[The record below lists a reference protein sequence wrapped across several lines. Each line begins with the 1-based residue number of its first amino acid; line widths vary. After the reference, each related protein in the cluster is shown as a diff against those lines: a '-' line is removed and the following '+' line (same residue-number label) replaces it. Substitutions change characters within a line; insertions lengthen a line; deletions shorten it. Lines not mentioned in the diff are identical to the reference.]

1 LDANNFAECNIRFEE
16 DEFVDGK
23 KLSALDFCS
32 LRYFYQFV
40 FDRFHSHSQFL
51 LDTSLPMY
59 SEWKKMR
66 KVTFRNN
73 DLKKV
78 DYALK
83 ECIKC
88 VDSIK
93 ALVRN
98 TIIMN
103 YDEEQ
108 EIKQAVFKECV
119 HVKPPLKIKETT
131 FNNGNFSI
139 MAAWD
144 LFDNGSTASAND
156 WNAALN
162 AEHGAAQKLALSA
175 PDLSHV
181 SGDELSLST
190 VFHECQTYK
199 YHILSEF
206 VNQNGDYLKF
216 GAGPIEWKLIKSK
229 FLQQHGMEY
238 RNQILKGYDNLY
250 HINPPLRK
258 LNELMSDRND
268 RYVSKRRII
277 AEPMMWL
284 FYMVS
289 LLIERQEKLQSLYIT
304 AMSFKGDNN
313 NKGQKLTGNI
323 TNLAKQAKDE
333 SERLRAI
340 TAKLP
345 QSNDLK
351 QTLIDMVKKRD
362 PENKK
367 EYTQSLSYYQF

>member
-1 LDANNFAECNIRFEE
+1 MGD
-16 DEFVDGK
+16 K
-23 KLSALDFCS
+23 
-32 LRYFYQFV
+32 
-40 FDRFHSHSQFL
+40 FHSYSQFL

-98 TIIMN
+98 TVIMN
-103 YDEEQ
+103 YDDAQ
-108 EIKQAVFKECV
+108 PIKQAVYTGCEE
-119 HVKPPLKIKETT
+119 PRIKETT
-131 FNNGNFSI
+131 FNNGNFCI

-144 LFDNGSTASAND
+144 LFDNGSTPSVND

-162 AEHGAAQKLALSA
+162 SETGVAQKLSSCE
-175 PDLSHV
+175 PDLSHLK
-181 SGDELSLST
+181 GNEFMLSS
-190 VFHECQTYK
+190 VFHNCQTYK

-229 FLQQHGMEY
+229 FLQQHGMQY
-238 RNQILKGYDNLY
+238 QNKILKGYDNLY
-250 HINPPLRK
+250 HINPSLRK
-258 LNELMSDRND
+258 LNELMSDKND
-268 RYVSKRRII
+268 QYVSKRRII

-323 TNLAKQAKDE
+323 MNLAKQAKDE

-340 TAKLP
+340 TVKLP

-362 PENKK
+362 PNNESF
-367 EYTQSLSYYQF
+367 YTQSLSYFQFN